1 MPKGRRSLKNSAA
14 SMESGRSADS
24 GEPGKRVAVDPA
36 FRKRLDQREDV
47 LRDLQQELLRA
58 RCKIRLD
65 DAADSILLVP
75 ASRGASGEVAA
86 GWGEGAER
94 AFRRFQERVLG
105 EDETGDRPQAGGETR
120 AVARLEHPSRFSVIW
135 PPFKEQLASCFPG
148 LKWALDESR
157 TSITFSGRPTFVRDA
172 MSNLSTQMD
181 QVLEQPIR
189 LSDKKRAFLASWAP
203 GELAKELFSF
213 PVALELADDR
223 ATLLCSSWPELNRA
237 KSILTS
243 RIVQEEVDVQG
254 DAQDWL
260 QSRSPFPDELTN
272 KVQVVEVRDKRGDTS
287 KICIVGFEE
296 EAKRVAWAVR
306 EHSRDSANVVE
317 CIEPDQQA
325 LVTHVHPILELMG
338 CQGFQST
345 ISTQGKRRI
354 VLTGPKSIV
363 EAEKLRLKGGLA
375 SVEWESLTVA
385 EPGARAF
392 FQGRGTECLAAVAK
406 GTKCLVAMQEED
418 SPEPEGGGQS
428 AIPGS
433 GVLSSYRAG
442 GSLTVTVCRGDITQQ
457 RVDAIVNAAN
467 GRLHHGGGVAGAI
480 ARAGGPEIEEESAA
494 LVRTR
499 GSVPVGQ
506 AVMTGA
512 GRLPCSKVIHAVG
525 PEWRLREAIGV
536 PGVELRLRGA
546 VAASL
551 ELAENA
557 GCTSIA
563 IPCLSSGIFGV
574 PKALCAGNIVAAIK
588 DFRGRSLRHVTLIDI
603 DGDVLAELE
612 KACGQAWPPPGP
624 ADQSA
629 PAQAAPAS
637 ALQLEILSGL
647 IEDQE

>member
-1 MPKGRRSLKNSAA
+1 MSQEGRFPVLVEVDGPGGEGLGKQLCMYFNHRRKSGGEDCQVVQLGSNIFKVSFLHGQVQQRVLQRKEHVITRDSVERKLTVRSLEDGDEFSAEHQTLEARDTSGNLSAGNWPSLGAMPKGRRSLKNSAA

-272 KVQVVEVRDKRGDTS
+272 KVQVVEVRDKRG
-287 KICIVGFEE
+287 
-296 EAKRVAWAVR
+296 
-306 EHSRDSANVVE
+306 
-317 CIEPDQQA
+317 
-325 LVTHVHPILELMG
+325 
-338 CQGFQST
+338 
-345 ISTQGKRRI
+345 
-354 VLTGPKSIV
+354 
-363 EAEKLRLKGGLA
+363 
-375 SVEWESLTVA
+375 
-385 EPGARAF
+385 
-392 FQGRGTECLAAVAK
+392 
-406 GTKCLVAMQEED
+406 
-418 SPEPEGGGQS
+418 
-428 AIPGS
+428 
-433 GVLSSYRAG
+433 
-442 GSLTVTVCRGDITQQ
+442 
-457 RVDAIVNAAN
+457 
-467 GRLHHGGGVAGAI
+467 
-480 ARAGGPEIEEESAA
+480 
-494 LVRTR
+494 
-499 GSVPVGQ
+499 
-506 AVMTGA
+506 
-512 GRLPCSKVIHAVG
+512 
-525 PEWRLREAIGV
+525 
-536 PGVELRLRGA
+536 
-546 VAASL
+546 
-551 ELAENA
+551 
-557 GCTSIA
+557 
-563 IPCLSSGIFGV
+563 
-574 PKALCAGNIVAAIK
+574 
-588 DFRGRSLRHVTLIDI
+588 
-603 DGDVLAELE
+603 
-612 KACGQAWPPPGP
+612 
-624 ADQSA
+624 
-629 PAQAAPAS
+629 
-637 ALQLEILSGL
+637 
-647 IEDQE
+647 